1 MERTPRVYRVPR
13 GQGGVLF
20 GLCAG
25 IGEHLG
31 VDPIVI
37 RIAFAL
43 LFTVPVGG
51 FSVAVWY
58 VVFSLLTPVKA
69 SS

>member
-13 GQGGVLF
+13 GQGGWLF

-25 IGEHLG
+25 LGQHLN
-31 VDPIVI
+31 VDPLVI
-37 RIAFAL
+37 RLGLAL

-51 FSVAVWY
+51 FSVLLVY
-58 VVFSLLTPVKA
+58 LFFSLVTPVRKG
-69 SS
+69 

>member
-13 GQGGVLF
+13 GQGGMVY

-31 VDPIVI
+31 IDPLVV
-37 RIAFAL
+37 RFAL
-43 LFTVPVGG
+43 ALLVFVPMSGLI
-51 FSVAVWY
+51 VAVIY
-58 VVFSLLTPVKA
+58 VLFALNTPVK
-69 SS
+69 SSE